1 MKNLFKTTAIIIIFI
16 TTIFCV
22 SLCAKSAEKPKKND
36 IPEKITISKIK
47 LLNFLSKSP
56 KEMMKT
62 TNISAYRK
70 NKKMAGIKFIKLE
83 NNSPLLEMFN
93 LKLKDVILSVN
104 GENLDSREKIFAVLQ
119 SVSSLNEMDIVLLR
133 DKKKYNIK
141 IILEEKSKSKKGE

>member
-1 MKNLFKTTAIIIIFI
+1 
-16 TTIFCV
+16 
-22 SLCAKSAEKPKKND
+22 
-36 IPEKITISKIK
+36 
-47 LLNFLSKSP
+47 
-56 KEMMKT
+56 MMKT